1 MKTRGTQVMTG
12 QIIQLKAQFS
22 NSNGIPTDLAA
33 FPRVQIIQPNTAI
46 YRDYSSAGVYKISDG
61 LYALNFEVP
70 INARAG
76 VYSDNWYGQL
86 DGYGSSVRGSFNFV
100 VANTN
105 LAAPNI
111 DGYVHLGDVPELDL
125 SQTAIININI
135 LMEILRKRLQS
146 SGMRP
151 TIDASGANVY
161 ESCDIFSIS
170 EMFAFLCS
178 SLSEFNSTPHYTT
191 FSFEDQIVVDFRDVI
206 VEGAYIM
213 ALASKALIE
222 KGREFTVSDN
232 GISFAPAAVSEML
245 NGQMSTLLSLYRE
258 KLKQIKYSMKSLP
271 LGLGTLRLTSIS
283 PLLMRLRH
291 KRQGQW
297 NV

>member
-12 QIIQLKAQFS
+12 EIIQLKAQFS
-22 NSNGIPTDLAA
+22 NSNGIPVDLAS

-46 YRDYSSAGVYKISDG
+46 YRDYASAGVYKLSTG

-70 INARAG
+70 INARIG
-76 VYSDNWYGQL
+76 VYTDNWLGL
-86 DGYGSSVRGSFNFV
+86 DGYGASVRGSFNFIV
-100 VANTN
+100 SNTS

-111 DGYVHLGDVPELDL
+111 DGYVHLGDIPERDL
-125 SQTAIININI
+125 SQEAIININI
-135 LMEILRKRLQS
+135 LMEILRQRLQS

-151 TIDASGANVY
+151 TKDANGVTVY

-178 SLSEFNSTPHYTT
+178 SLSEFNSTPHYTQ
-191 FSFEDQIVVDFRDVI
+191 FVFEDQIVVDFRDVI

-232 GISFAPAAVSEML
+232 GISFQPAAVADML
-245 NGQMSTLLSLYRE
+245 NSQMSTMLSLYRE
-258 KLKQIKYSMKSLP
+258 KLKQIKYSMKP
-271 LGLGTLRLTSIS
+271 FPKGLGTLRITAVN
-283 PLLMRLRH
+283 PLFLRLRH
-291 KRQGQW
+291 RRAGQW
-297 NV
+297 NIF